1 MKKYL
6 WILPVMLMLAA
17 CGGGTQENTDTN
29 QPTGNT
35 SGDTSGD
42 TPPNTLSIAITAQPS
57 GAVEA
62 TAFNAQPILELRDAT
77 GAVDT
82 TDNST
87 VVSASIQIGSGTSG
101 AVLSGNTSITASAGV
116 VNFTDLQIDLPGNG
130 YELVFT
136 TASYGTQVSNAFSVT
151 SSGNDG
157 VITPSASPA
166 SDIYFSV
173 DSQTSHAIS
182 RYIYGINDYGNFN
195 YGMNL
200 GGTNNLTLGRSGGNR
215 LTAWNWENN
224 ASNAGN
230 DYLNQNDVLLG
241 FPTDSPALTAT
252 NMIDADRSSNAA
264 SIVTVPIIGYLAA
277 DHGDYN
283 NEWPAGDVNQTPN
296 YLQTRFLQNAP
307 KKNAAF
313 TTTPNTS
320 DGIVYQ
326 DEFVYFLQQ
335 MYPGFATDPNAPIFF
350 SLDNEP
356 DLWGHTHSRLRGDAL
371 GSNGTVPTYTE
382 LIQLTEDYAD
392 AIKDVEPNAIVFGP
406 GNYGWNGFVTLQNA
420 SDAGTYGDFH
430 TYYLQQMAAAE
441 STYGHRLVDVFDI
454 HWYPEATGGGTR
466 IISDSGDPSIAAARV
481 QAPRSLWDP
490 TYTETSWITQNIREP
505 INLLPRIQN
514 KIDTYYPGTK
524 IGITEYYYGGGN
536 HISGGIAQADV
547 LGIFGRE
554 DVFAAALW
562 RLGNNLSFIDGGFD
576 MFRNYD
582 GANGSFGN
590 TSIKATN
597 TDVEN
602 ASVYASVDAG
612 NQNRIVLIC
621 INKSGTARTAGIDI
635 IHTAQFNTAE
645 VYTLTSASS
654 QPVRQSDLSITLT
667 NALQYTMP
675 ANSVTTLVLKP

>member
-6 WILPVMLMLAA
+6 WILPVMFIFAA
-17 CGGGTQENTDTN
+17 CGGGSVNEPNNANTNTTN
-29 QPTGNT
+29 NVPNNT
-35 SGDTSGD
+35 TTS
-42 TPPNTLSIAITAQPS
+42 SMAITAQP
-57 GAVEA
+57 GGVVEA
-62 TAFNAQPILELRDAT
+62 TTFGTQPILELRDAT

-82 TDNST
+82 ADSST
-87 VVSASIQIGSGTSG
+87 VVSVSIQVGSGTSG
-101 AVLSGNTSITASAGV
+101 AVLSGTTSVTASAGV
-116 VNFTDLQIDLPGNG
+116 VMFRDLQINLPGRG
-130 YELVFT
+130 YQLVFT
-136 TASYGTQVSNAFSVT
+136 AASYGTKVSNAFSVT
-151 SSGNDG
+151 SRGVGG
-157 VITPSASPA
+157 VITPSMPPA

-182 RYIYGINDYGNFN
+182 RYIYGINDYGNYN

-200 GGTNNLTLGRSGGNR
+200 GGTSNLTLGRSGGNR

-230 DYLNQNDVLLG
+230 DYFNQNDVLLG
-241 FPTDSPALTAT
+241 FPTNPPAITAT
-252 NMIDADRSSNAA
+252 NMIDVDRSNNAA
-264 SIVTVPIIGYLAA
+264 SIVTVPILGYVAA

-296 YLQTRFLQNAP
+296 YLQTRFYQSVP
-307 KKNAAF
+307 KKNATF

-320 DGIVYQ
+320 DSYVYQ

-335 MYPGFATDPNAPIFF
+335 KYPGFATDPDTPIFF

-356 DLWGHTHSRLRGDAL
+356 DLWGPTHPRLRGDAV
-371 GSNGTVPTYTE
+371 GKNGTGPTYTE
-382 LIQLTEDYAD
+382 LMQRTEDYAD

-406 GNYGWNGFVTLQNA
+406 GNFGWSGFVTLQNA

-430 TYYLQQMAAAE
+430 TWYLQQLAAAE
-441 STYGHRLVDVFDI
+441 STYGHRLVDVLDI

-466 IISDSGDPSIAAARV
+466 ITTDYTDANIAAARV

-490 TYTETSWITQNIREP
+490 TYTETSWITQNIGGP
-505 INLLPRIQN
+505 IDLLPRIQN

-536 HISGGIAQADV
+536 DISGGIAQADV

-562 RLGNNLSFIDGGFD
+562 RLGTNLSYIYGGFD

-612 NQNRIVLIC
+612 NQNRMVIIC
-621 INKSGTARTAGIDI
+621 INKSGAARTAGIDI
-635 IHTAQFNTAE
+635 SHTAQFNTAE

-654 QPVRQSDLSITLT
+654 QPVRQSDLSISLT
-667 NALQYTMP
+667 NAFQYTMP
-675 ANSVTTLVLKP
+675 PSSVTTLVLKP